1 MLIEFTVGN
10 YRSFHE
16 RQTLSLL
23 ATRLRDKTAQGQQCS
38 FRQGKYDLLYSAAIY
53 GANASGKSNLVR
65 AMMFLRTFVLTSA
78 TRLQAGDPID
88 VERFAL
94 STGARKEPAYFQIV
108 FLADGRRYR
117 YGMEVD
123 EERVHAEWLYHAKQR
138 ETRLFIREG
147 DEFDISSRLRLKR
160 SKDITKRTRPN
171 ALFLSVLAQFNHPL
185 GGTLLNWFRKGFQGI
200 HGLNDES
207 YGRYTIE
214 RIERD
219 PLFRKR
225 VQSLLRLADV
235 GIIGIGV
242 ESVPLASLD
251 SLDIP
256 NEMKDTLRNLA
267 EALHKNIGREAKEVL
282 LKRAITTHE
291 VFDNHAQEAG
301 TRTFDLNKQESE
313 GTKKFFYLLGPWL
326 DTLEQG
332 SVLVVDE
339 MDARLHPLLTREL
352 ISMFHSPKSNP
363 NHAQLIFVTHDA
375 ALLGERILR
384 RDQVWFTEKDRYGAT
399 QLYSLAE
406 LKERNDASF
415 YKNYLLGLYGAI
427 PHISSLRPFVEQEMQ
442 YGTHLEAEREE
453 ETTG

>member
-23 ATRLRDKTAQGQQCS
+23 ATRLRDKTAPGQQCS

-147 DEFDISSRLRLKR
+147 DEFDISSQLRLKR
-160 SKDITKRTRPN
+160 SMDITRRTRPN

-185 GGTLLNWFRKGFQGI
+185 GVALLNWFRMGFRGI

-207 YGRYTIE
+207 YGRYTVE
-214 RIERD
+214 RIEED
-219 PLFRKR
+219 SLFRKR
-225 VQSLLRLADV
+225 VQSLLQLADV
-235 GIIGIGV
+235 GIIGIDV
-242 ESVPLASLD
+242 ESASLD
-251 SLDIP
+251 SLDVPI
-256 NEMKDTLRNLA
+256 
-267 EALHKNIGREAKEVL
+267 
-282 LKRAITTHE
+282 KRTVTIHE
-291 VFDNHAQEAG
+291 VFDNHAQGAG

-363 NHAQLIFVTHDA
+363 NYAQLIFVTHDA